1 MSQVYYI
8 WLAVCIF
15 KPVLCGHC
23 SNQTCDVLD
32 TLLGSYQ
39 KNMHPRCDTP
49 VEIHLGLALRQVV
62 SLAETRQILTSNVWI
77 RLNWT
82 DCRLAWNVTDMKGTA
97 IVHVPFHRI
106 WTPDVTLYDDT
117 SFGNNIAMSE
127 RKFHKLAVTSDGMVS
142 QKFPTVLSSI
152 CQVDATYF
160 PFDKQDCPLQFGLW
174 VYDDSV
180 VVLNSDMDG
189 DTTSYQENAEWDLT
203 GIGAMKRPYSLN
215 GLNYS
220 TVTYTVSIQR
230 RPAFFMVTFFFP
242 CFLICSM
249 SILGFFLP
257 PASGE
262 KVGLQV
268 TLLLSLTVF
277 QFLTLDT
284 LPPNSKPLP
293 LMCIYLV
300 LIMLL
305 ASASCVLAVVVLRV
319 HMKGE
324 QGWKVPSL
332 ARSLLINKLGR
343 LLRVK
348 RPHILRE
355 HANGILDKDNQAA
368 SVRESSL
375 PHTSEAASSTTS
387 STEFGAVLTSFEN
400 ISKSLN
406 HLLKHLNDEKEA
418 HDSMEYQDWLTIA
431 FTLDRLFLILY
442 AALSVITFLIFLIQL
457 ST

>member
-8 WLAVCIF
+8 WLAVCMYRV
-15 KPVLCGHC
+15 VLCQQCG
-23 SNQTCDVLD
+23 SSPCDILD

-39 KNMHPRCDTP
+39 KDIHPPCDAP
-49 VEIHLGLALRQVV
+49 VEIHLGIALRQVV
-62 SLAETRQILTSNVWI
+62 SLSETKQVLSTNVWM

-82 DCRLAWNVTDMKGTA
+82 DCRLAWNVSDTNGTEN
-97 IVHVPFHRI
+97 VYVPFDRI

-117 SFGNNIAMSE
+117 AFGTNIAMSE
-127 RKFHKLAVTSDGMVS
+127 RKFHKLAVGNDGHVS
-142 QKFPTVLSSI
+142 QAFPTVLSSI
-152 CQVDATYF
+152 CEVDATYF

-180 VVLNSDMDG
+180 VVLNGDMKG
-189 DTTSYQENAEWDLT
+189 DTSFYQENAEWHLT
-203 GIGAMKRPYSLN
+203 GIGAVSMPYVFN
-215 GLNYS
+215 GLSYS
-220 TVTYTVSIQR
+220 TVTYTVSLQR
-230 RPAFFMVTFFFP
+230 RPTFFMVTFFFP

-262 KVGLQV
+262 KVGLEV
-268 TLLLSLTVF
+268 ALLLSLTVF
-277 QFLTLDT
+277 QFFTLDT

-319 HMKGE
+319 HLKGE

-355 HANGILDKDNQAA
+355 HAHDALNQTR
-368 SVRESSL
+368 SVGESSPPTDTDMPL
-375 PHTSEAASSTTS
+375 SSVS
-387 STEFGAVLTSFEN
+387 SAEVGVLLHSFDR

-406 HLLKHLNDEKEA
+406 RLLKYLNAEKEA
-418 HDSMEYQDWLTIA
+418 NESVEYQDWLTIA
-431 FTLDRLFLILY
+431 LILDRFFLILY
-442 AALSVITFLIFLIQL
+442 ASVSVITFMIFLIEL
-457 ST
+457 TV